1 MRFTPS
7 NLLSFLAVG
16 AILQPVVVPR
26 AITTG
31 LINGR
36 DESGL
41 TKCDVTLG
49 CVDHETIQAPDLED
63 HTVIPALQKR
73 KGGRPGSNN
82 RPNRNGHGKPNKP
95 TTGPTT
101 RPKPGPTTKP
111 SSVSTTQ
118 AAKTSLTTAKAKP
131 TTSSKVHSSTS
142 SKVVSNTRTSSV
154 TSSLSASASTS
165 KAASTTKL
173 VTNSATTSSSQTSA
187 HSTSSAHSTASSGG
201 SSSIKS
207 EEQSATPSETPSITS
222 STSTAKPTSEA
233 ELTTTSEEAHST
245 TESSSTAVPTSSEK
259 GSATNSESA
268 TTDSSYTP
276 VPTSSETDVSSSLD
290 EYSATES
297 ASTPVSTSESEPTT
311 TLDGHTTTKGPS
323 TTVPTETESRT
334 SSEADLT
341 TDSTQDPTSTSEP
354 GLSHGRND
362 NKNTSILSW
371 EEYMEDGAKVIKRLE
386 DTIKTKKTDVPAID
400 IEPRYKVKR
409 GEEAIGNVVKNKPNV
424 KWDIWKS
431 TGLDKNAQYAR
442 TIVKIKSSEGQGKG
456 KEEAP
461 QDVNDPNKDV
471 MSDNLYNKAHKTMVI
486 AWSNVNIDNTK
497 PEDTRLRWSDITFEG
512 WKEHAGDDVKNLR
525 WIVRNNIIN
534 PGTSATIR
542 EAIGR
547 VGGKADKRVEFSP
560 DPNNSNMNEAFTAL
574 AGTPNVKGVYH
585 MLADHHNE
593 MGGLKVKKIYAFG
606 ANMLLIGLG
615 R

>member
-1 MRFTPS
+1 
-7 NLLSFLAVG
+7 
-16 AILQPVVVPR
+16 
-26 AITTG
+26 
-31 LINGR
+31 
-36 DESGL
+36 
-41 TKCDVTLG
+41 
-49 CVDHETIQAPDLED
+49 
-63 HTVIPALQKR
+63 
-73 KGGRPGSNN
+73 
-82 RPNRNGHGKPNKP
+82 
-95 TTGPTT
+95 
-101 RPKPGPTTKP
+101 
-111 SSVSTTQ
+111 
-118 AAKTSLTTAKAKP
+118 
-131 TTSSKVHSSTS
+131 
-142 SKVVSNTRTSSV
+142 
-154 TSSLSASASTS
+154 
-165 KAASTTKL
+165 
-173 VTNSATTSSSQTSA
+173 
-187 HSTSSAHSTASSGG
+187 
-201 SSSIKS
+201 
-207 EEQSATPSETPSITS
+207 
-222 STSTAKPTSEA
+222 
-233 ELTTTSEEAHST
+233 
-245 TESSSTAVPTSSEK
+245 
-259 GSATNSESA
+259 
-268 TTDSSYTP
+268 
-276 VPTSSETDVSSSLD
+276 
-290 EYSATES
+290 
-297 ASTPVSTSESEPTT
+297 
-311 TLDGHTTTKGPS
+311 
-323 TTVPTETESRT
+323 
-334 SSEADLT
+334 
-341 TDSTQDPTSTSEP
+341 
-354 GLSHGRND
+354 
-362 NKNTSILSW
+362 
-371 EEYMEDGAKVIKRLE
+371 MEDGAKVIKRLE

>member
-118 AAKTSLTTAKAKP
+118 EAKTSSTTAKAKP

-154 TSSLSASASTS
+154 TSTRSASASTS
-165 KAASTTKL
+165 NSASTTKP
-173 VTNSATTSSSQTSA
+173 VTSSATTSRSQTSA
-187 HSTSSAHSTASSGG
+187 HSTSSAHSTTSSGG

-233 ELTTTSEEAHST
+233 ELTTTSEEAHTT

-290 EYSATES
+290 EYSTTES

-311 TLDGHTTTKGPS
+311 TPDGHTTTKGPS
-323 TTVPTETESRT
+323 TPVPTETESHT
-334 SSEADLT
+334 SSEADPT
-341 TDSTQDPTSTSEP
+341 TDSTQEPTSTSEP
-354 GLSHGRND
+354 GLSHGRTG

-371 EEYMEDGAKVIKRLE
+371 EEYMRDGLNAINRFKNAIQNKEPDFEAADFEKNYEIKNGN
-386 DTIKTKKTDVPAID
+386 IKI
-400 IEPRYKVKR
+400 
-409 GEEAIGNVVKNKPNV
+409 GELVENGYG
-424 KWDIWKS
+424 KWDLWKS
-431 TGLDKNAQYAR
+431 TGLDR
-442 TIVKIKSSEGQGKG
+442 TALYEGIFVKPESPKSAGDVVSE
-456 KEEAP
+456 
-461 QDVNDPNKDV
+461 NY
-471 MSDNLYNKAHKTMVI
+471 YNKAARTMVVANSDI
-486 AWSNVNIDNTK
+486 NFDNT
-497 PEDTRLRWSDITFEG
+497 PEDRRLRWSELTFQG
-512 WKEHAGDDVKNLR
+512 WKKHAGDDAKNLR
-525 WIVRNNIIN
+525 WVIRNNVIN
-534 PGTSATIR
+534 PGTVATVKK
-542 EAIGR
+542 AI
-547 VGGKADKRVEFSP
+547 EFTNQN
-560 DPNNSNMNEAFTAL
+560 PNRRAEFKLDANNQELNDAFVAL
-574 AGTPNVKGVYH
+574 AGTVNVKGVIH
-585 MLADHHNE
+585 MLADHHND
-593 MGGLKVKKIYAFG
+593 MGGLRLKKIHAFG
-606 ANMLLIGLG
+606 PHKFILELG
-615 R
+615 RKAA